1 MGVRRL
7 GWKILWRS
15 GSVEEK
21 GFGEQLP
28 RVAFCE
34 RDLEN

>member
-1 MGVRRL
+1 MPRL
-7 GWKILWRS
+7 GWKTLWRF
-15 GSVEEK
+15 GNVEEK

-28 RVAFCE
+28 CVAFCD